1 LDPLT
6 SAKEIFQ
13 YFRNRINSIYT
24 LDEAESISFLIL
36 KEYLGISRMD
46 VITNKSD
53 LRVSKPKWSYCYEV
67 LDRLERHEPIQ
78 YIIGETEFLGCRI
91 IVNPTVLIPRP
102 ETEELVDL
110 ILKENRERGN
120 LVVLDICTGSGCIPI
135 ALASN
140 LPSSSCYGL
149 DVSEQ
154 ALDTAKGNATLNNVS
169 VQFEKIDILKGRLPF
184 SPVVF
189 DIIISNP
196 PYVRESEKTK
206 MQKNVLDYE
215 PSLALFVSDSDPL
228 IFYKRIIEGTIDR
241 LASNG
246 KLYLEI
252 NEKFGQEVSQLMKRG
267 GFTDIR
273 LIQDLFG
280 KDRFVTGRAV

>member
-1 LDPLT
+1 
-6 SAKEIFQ
+6 
-13 YFRNRINSIYT
+13 
-24 LDEAESISFLIL
+24 
-36 KEYLGISRMD
+36 
-46 VITNKSD
+46 
-53 LRVSKPKWSYCYEV
+53 
-67 LDRLERHEPIQ
+67 
-78 YIIGETEFLGCRI
+78 
-91 IVNPTVLIPRP
+91 
-102 ETEELVDL
+102 
-110 ILKENRERGN
+110 
-120 LVVLDICTGSGCIPI
+120 LDICTGSGCIPI

-154 ALDTAKGNATLNNVS
+154 AIETAKGNATLNNVS
-169 VQFEKIDILKGRLPF
+169 VQYEKIDILKERLPF

-196 PYVRESEKTK
+196 PYVRESEKTE

-228 IFYKRIIEGTIDR
+228 IFYKRIIEGIIDR